1 MTTSSQRYTLIET
14 HDLDVAAMVSL
25 YDSVGWCAYTCQPEI
40 FPRMLAAASHV
51 IAAHDDEDLVGIV
64 RVVGDG
70 VTIAV
75 IQDLIVHPD
84 HQRHGLGS
92 ELLQEALRTTSQ
104 IRQTYITTDDAADN
118 RHVVN
123 LYEKHGF
130 RRNSDEGLV
139 TLGLFR

>member
-1 MTTSSQRYTLIET
+1 MALSSRRYTFTET
-14 HDLDVAAMVSL
+14 PALDVEAVIAL
-25 YDSVGWCAYTCQPEI
+25 YDSVGWGAYTCRPEI

-51 IAAHDDEDLVGIV
+51 MAAHDGETLVGLL
-64 RVVGDG
+64 RAVGDG

-84 HQRHGLGS
+84 HQRRGPGG
-92 ELLQEALRTTSQ
+92 ELLNRALSATNK
-104 IRQTYITTDDAADN
+104 IRQTYITTDDAPDN
-118 RHVVN
+118 RHVIA

-130 RRNSDEGLV
+130 RRNGDEGLV

>member
-1 MTTSSQRYTLIET
+1 MAPSSRRYTFSET
-14 HDLDVAAMVSL
+14 PDRDVEAVIAL
-25 YDSVGWCAYTCQPEI
+25 YDSVGWGAYTCRPEI

-51 IAAHDDEDLVGIV
+51 IAARDGDALVGLI

-84 HQRHGLGS
+84 HQRQGLGS
-92 ELLQEALRTTSQ
+92 ELLNRALSATSQ

-118 RHVVN
+118 RHVVA

-130 RRNSDEGLV
+130 TRNGDEGLV